1 MINPPSAAWKSDK
14 VWLDGPL
21 FSIIVFLYHYQELLY
36 VSPSLN
42 LKRYI
47 YIYIFLQ
54 VAKFNPCSGEYLT
67 HVDLPIAKVTS
78 CCWAGTNYD
87 ELLVTS
93 ERLVVA
99 QGLAE
104 SLRICAESLSDEVKR
119 GREILTKM
127 VWGMRRPLWKVFA
140 PTLLLR

>member
-1 MINPPSAAWKSDK
+1 MINPPSATWKSDK

-21 FSIIVFLYHYQELLY
+21 FSIIFFFIPLSRITLCFPVVEFKT
-36 VSPSLN
+36 V
-42 LKRYI
+42 

-104 SLRICAESLSDEVKR
+104 SLRICAESWSDKVKR
-119 GREILTKM
+119 EREILTKM

>member
-1 MINPPSAAWKSDK
+1 MGHFFRSS
-14 VWLDGPL
+14 
-21 FSIIVFLYHYQELLY
+21 FFLILLSRITLCFP
-36 VSPSLN
+36 VVEF
-42 LKRYI
+42 KTV

-104 SLRICAESLSDEVKR
+104 SLRICAESWSDKVKR

-127 VWGMRRPLWKVFA
+127 V
-140 PTLLLR
+140 

>member
-1 MINPPSAAWKSDK
+1 MGHFFRSS
-14 VWLDGPL
+14 
-21 FSIIVFLYHYQELLY
+21 FFLYHYQELLY

-104 SLRICAESLSDEVKR
+104 SLRICAESWSDKVKR
-119 GREILTKM
+119 EREILTKM
-127 VWGMRRPLWKVFA
+127 A
-140 PTLLLR
+140 

>member
-1 MINPPSAAWKSDK
+1 MINSSFSCLK
-14 VWLDGPL
+14 VRWGLTGWATFFDHR
-21 FSIIVFLYHYQELLY
+21 FFLYHYQELLY

-42 LKRYI
+42 LKR

-67 HVDLPIAKVTS
+67 HVDLPTAKVTS

-87 ELLVTS
+87 ELFVTS
-93 ERLVVA
+93 ERLVIA
-99 QGLAE
+99 QFLAA
-104 SLRICAESLSDEVKR
+104 SLRICVESWSDKVKR
-119 GREILTKM
+119 ERVILTRM
-127 VWGMRRPLWKVFA
+127 VWGMRRPFWKIFA

>member
-47 YIYIFLQ
+47 YIYIFMGCNVQ
-54 VAKFNPCSGEYLT
+54 RMEGEYSYEDISVL
-67 HVDLPIAKVTS
+67 
-78 CCWAGTNYD
+78 Y
-87 ELLVTS
+87 
-93 ERLVVA
+93 
-99 QGLAE
+99 
-104 SLRICAESLSDEVKR
+104 
-119 GREILTKM
+119 
-127 VWGMRRPLWKVFA
+127 F
-140 PTLLLR
+140 